1 MNWKEHIEKILKS
14 TKNKVVTINLEK
26 ATVSYTDKIEKHKD
40 PKVIKGDEEIV
51 RAYLIHRLINELDY
65 KPEYIEIEK
74 KYTIGR
80 PKSSSGEIDV
90 IVRDNKGRA
99 FLFIEAKAPDKF
111 EGDKELIK
119 GQLFDLA
126 HQEKDVKYLV
136 YYTIEFKDDKC
147 VDKAIIVDF
156 EQYRDY
162 HDWINAGAPSVGKN
176 GKRQDPRRSL

>member
-14 TKNKVVTINLEK
+14 AKNRVAAIDLEK
-26 ATVSYTDKIEKHKD
+26 LTVSYTDKIKKHED
-40 PKVIKGDEEIV
+40 PKVIRGDEEIV
-51 RAYLIHRLINELDY
+51 RAYLIQRLLNELDY

-74 KYTIGR
+74 RYSIGR
-80 PKSSSGEIDV
+80 PKTSKAEIDV
-90 IVRDNKGRA
+90 IVRDNKEGA
-99 FLFIEAKAPDKF
+99 FLFIEVKAPDKF
-111 EGDKELIK
+111 ESDKELIK

-136 YYTIEFKDDKC
+136 YYTIDFKGDKC
-147 VDKAIIVDF
+147 IDKAIIIDF
-156 EQYRDY
+156 KQFPDY